1 MATFDVV
8 PTDPADPNR
17 PFSAF
22 GRCDVVG
29 LRYGPRMLQF
39 APELADRDVIIVP
52 GMEHACDSDLSTWQ
66 GVYSELYA
74 LWQTDAGELLREG
87 DEFVVMGPGWR
98 FVVSGV
104 HVLPRAR
111 SGSTGTGSTAAA
123 TSGVDARGLSARGSS
138 PRPGALPHAFRVR
151 MHAGGS
157 T

>member
-52 GMEHACDSDLSTWQ
+52 GMEHACDSDVSVWQ

-87 DEFVVMGPGWR
+87 DGFVVMGPGWR

-104 HVLPRAR
+104 HVLPVDMPEDLRLRVEADAAARKEREYRDWKYR
-111 SGSTGTGSTAAA
+111 SGY
-123 TSGVDARGLSARGSS
+123 
-138 PRPGALPHAFRVR
+138 
-151 MHAGGS
+151 
-157 T
+157 